1 MRNRI
6 RKLFLATA
14 MVTVPLLS
22 TVTCRLPDTIY
33 LVDAYDDYYDDHS
46 YFDVFLDVFDGGFYY
61 DEGYYEETIYIDE
74 YY

>member
-14 MVTVPLLS
+14 MVAVPVFS

-33 LVDAYDDYYDDHS
+33 LVDSYDDHYDDFG

-61 DEGYYEETIYIDE
+61 DDGYY
-74 YY
+74 